1 MRQELLSRPMDIWLK
16 LLHCANNSRKQLY
29 LMRSR
34 PVLEE
39 QVAVLPLTGK
49 VLNQICGLWAR
60 RWELDLFEPGSHG
73 STFGG
78 NPLACAVAV
87 AALKVLE
94 DEKLAEQSEHLGN
107 YFMKR
112 LRDIRS
118 SAIKDIRGRGLFI
131 GVELYG
137 SARPYCERLM
147 SAGLLCKETHETT
160 IRFAPPLTIKES
172 EIDWALERIE
182 LVLTTDEGA
191 DLHEK

>member
-1 MRQELLSRPMDIWLK
+1 MPISAIAADAEI
-16 LLHCANNSRKQLY
+16 
-29 LMRSR
+29 
-34 PVLEE
+34 
-39 QVAVLPLTGK
+39 
-49 VLNQICGLWAR
+49 
-60 RWELDLFEPGSHG
+60 LDLFEPGSHG

-78 NPLACAVAV
+78 NPLACAVAM

-94 DEKLAEQSEHLGN
+94 DEKLAERSERLGN

-118 SAIKDIRGRGLFI
+118 SAIRDIRGRGLFI
-131 GVELYG
+131 GVELHE

-182 LVLTTDEGA
+182 QVLINNEGA
-191 DLHEK
+191 DLDEK

>member
-1 MRQELLSRPMDIWLK
+1 MPISAIAAGADI
-16 LLHCANNSRKQLY
+16 
-29 LMRSR
+29 
-34 PVLEE
+34 
-39 QVAVLPLTGK
+39 
-49 VLNQICGLWAR
+49 
-60 RWELDLFEPGSHG
+60 LDLFEPGSHG

-78 NPLACAVAV
+78 NPLACAVAI
-87 AALKVLE
+87 ASLKVLE
-94 DEKLAEQSEHLGN
+94 DEKLAERSERLGN

-118 SAIKDIRGRGLFI
+118 SAIREVRGRGLFI
-131 GVELYG
+131 GVELQE

-182 LVLTTDEGA
+182 QVLINNAGG
-191 DLHEK
+191 